1 MAIEDD
7 LYSIGNAMDIV
18 TESNDGLVRSFA
30 NLSESGKGWTVFSRL
45 VSGSGLWRLQNKVR
59 AISDILFIFYRRQDE
74 GLKNAMEQ
82 ARNMSKLSQ
91 EYSKLGE
98 IISEGKLEETAEFQ
112 SYFLAFKSVLD
123 DEQDA
128 RKHALSLT
136 EKAYNS
142 TYAKLGNTVKKFG
155 KNLVKNLPDKEI
167 LEAQEKV
174 NAAQKKAE
182 GRFGVF
188 AKGIRRR
195 MALKSELGSL
205 QTDPD
210 TDENIERQGEI
221 RRLLKANAKGNKLR
235 FGLMKT
241 QAKKNLK
248 LRKELLKAK
257 FAKRM
262 KELGAFAKIA
272 KSFLLKF
279 IVGFALVGFV
289 LIVLRNFLEKFGPQI
304 FDNLKAVFGFL
315 ASVVWPGLKA
325 FLGIIGDGIVN
336 IFGGLKDGNLLQF
349 LGGILQVLFG
359 LLGALITATVGVV
372 IALLGG
378 LGAVIFSFFQSY
390 LDGAQST
397 GEKIVGFVQGLL
409 QVIVVIGAVIA
420 GIAAFVAG
428 APVWLAVTIGAAI
441 IGIGTFLVTKLGDAL
456 KNILPEWM
464 GGTPRA
470 MGGIVNEDTTLVGEK
485 GPELVSLPR
494 GSRVHTNAQSKRMG
508 GRITNNI
515 TVQVQGRIGASDQEI
530 RDIAKKVGE
539 HINREINRHTSS
551 GVRRYG

>member
-257 FAKRM
+257 FA
-262 KELGAFAKIA
+262 
-272 KSFLLKF
+272 
-279 IVGFALVGFV
+279 LVGFV

-464 GGTPRA
+464 GGTPRM
-470 MGGIVNEDTTLVGEK
+470 MGGIVNEDTTLVGER

>member
-1 MAIEDD
+1 
-7 LYSIGNAMDIV
+7 
-18 TESNDGLVRSFA
+18 
-30 NLSESGKGWTVFSRL
+30 
-45 VSGSGLWRLQNKVR
+45 LWRLQNKVR

-82 ARNMSKLSQ
+82 ARNMSRLSQ
-91 EYSKLGE
+91 EYSKLSDIVTG
-98 IISEGKLEETAEFQ
+98 GKFEETAEFK
-112 SYFLAFKSVLD
+112 SYFLAFKSALN
-123 DEQDA
+123 DEQEA
-128 RKHALSLT
+128 RKQALALT
-136 EKAYNS
+136 EKAYRK
-142 TYAKLGNTVKKFG
+142 TYADLGKTVNKFG

-174 NAAQKKAE
+174 NAAQKKAQ
-182 GRFGVF
+182 GRFDLF
-188 AKGIRRR
+188 TKGIRRR

-205 QTDPD
+205 QMRPD

-221 RRLLKANAKGNKLR
+221 RRLLKANSKGNKLR
-235 FGLMKT
+235 FKLMKT

-262 KELGAFAKIA
+262 KELGAFAKLA
-272 KSFLLKF
+272 KTFLLKF
-279 IVGFALVGFV
+279 LFFFTLFGVVFI
-289 LIVLRNFLEKFGPQI
+289 ILRNFLEKFGPQI

-325 FLGIIGDGIVN
+325 FLGIIGDGLVN
-336 IFGGLKDGNLLQF
+336 IFSGLKNGSILQF

-372 IALLGG
+372 VALLGG

-428 APVWLAVTIGAAI
+428 APVWLAVVIGAAI
-441 IGIGTFLVTKLGDAL
+441 IGLGTFLVDKIGGAIKDA
-456 KNILPEWM
+456 IRGRAT
-464 GGTPRA
+464 GGVVT
-470 MGGIVNEDTTLVGEK
+470 EDLTLVGEK
-485 GPELVSLPR
+485 GPELVSLPT
-494 GSRVHTNAQSKRMG
+494 GSRVYTNAQSKRMAG
-508 GRITNNI
+508 NSVTNN
-515 TVQVQGRIGASDQEI
+515 
-530 RDIAKKVGE
+530 
-539 HINREINRHTSS
+539 
-551 GVRRYG
+551 

>member
-82 ARNMSKLSQ
+82 ARNMSRLSQ
-91 EYSKLGE
+91 EYSKLSDIVTG
-98 IISEGKLEETAEFQ
+98 GKFEETAEFK
-112 SYFLAFKSVLD
+112 SYFLAFKSALN
-123 DEQDA
+123 DEQEA
-128 RKHALSLT
+128 RKQALALT
-136 EKAYNS
+136 EKAYRK
-142 TYAKLGNTVKKFG
+142 TYDDLGKTVNKFG

-174 NAAQKKAE
+174 NKAQKKAQ
-182 GRFGVF
+182 GRFDLF
-188 AKGIRRR
+188 TKGIRRR

-205 QTDPD
+205 QMRPD

-221 RRLLKANAKGNKLR
+221 RRLLKANSKGNKLR
-235 FGLMKT
+235 FKLMKT

-262 KELGAFAKIA
+262 KELGAFAKLA
-272 KSFLLKF
+272 KTFLLKF
-279 IVGFALVGFV
+279 LFFFTLFGVVFI
-289 LIVLRNFLEKFGPQI
+289 ILRNFLEKFGPQI

-325 FLGIIGDGIVN
+325 FLGIIGDGLVN
-336 IFGGLKDGNLLQF
+336 IFSGLKNGSILQF

-372 IALLGG
+372 VALLGG

-428 APVWLAVTIGAAI
+428 APVWLAVVIGAAI
-441 IGIGTFLVTKLGDAL
+441 IGLGTFLVDKIGGAI
-456 KNILPEWM
+456 KNAIRGRAT
-464 GGTPRA
+464 GGVVT
-470 MGGIVNEDTTLVGEK
+470 EDLTLVGEK
-485 GPELVSLPR
+485 GPELVSLPT
-494 GSRVHTNAQSKRMG
+494 GSRVYTNAQSKRMAG
-508 GRITNNI
+508 NSVTNNI
-515 TVQVQGRIGASDQEI
+515 TVQVQGRVGASDQEI
-530 RDIAKKVGE
+530 RELAKKVGE
-539 HINREINRHTSS
+539 EISRNISRFTAS
-551 GVRRYG
+551 GVFNRG